1 MNQPTADVD
10 VSSSLDYGYS
20 NIQNTYSGS
29 NPADIWW
36 FPTGSTAWIKDWFYK
51 NKENGQ

>member
-1 MNQPTADVD
+1 MNQPIVGTD

-51 NKENGQ
+51 TNKNGQ